1 MKILLRLYMT
11 VRKPRNFLI
20 LLTVFI
26 ATSLLFHFLGSYDA
40 DFGATNL
47 VLSIEASTASAVL
60 MMIAEESSAW
70 QQEHTEAQSRMLASL
85 LAVEEKHEQI
95 LLGLQAL
102 DERILNAITKENQS

>member
-1 MKILLRLYMT
+1 MKLLLRLYMT
-11 VRKPRNFLI
+11 IRKPRNFLI

-70 QQEHTEAQSRMLASL
+70 QQEHTEAQSRMLAAM
-85 LAVEEKHEQI
+85 LAVEQKHER
-95 LLGLQAL
+95 LLERLEESDA
-102 DERILNAITKENQS
+102 RILSALTKEKQS